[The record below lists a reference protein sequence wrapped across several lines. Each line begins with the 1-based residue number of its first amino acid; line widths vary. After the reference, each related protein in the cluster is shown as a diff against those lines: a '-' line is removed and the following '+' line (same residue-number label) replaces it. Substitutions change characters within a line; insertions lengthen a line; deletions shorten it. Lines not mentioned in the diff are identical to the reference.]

1 MHVHSGRRDA
11 SWSLRFWL
19 EPTRPSVQEPAA
31 GNAGVASGV
40 ASLLLNPLEEVFMA
54 RFVKHFLLWTF
65 IVPWCA
71 SSVWLWLDGMRRQPD
86 FDWSVGIGGAFVAML
101 GGLFGVWCCLLLTVP
116 LALLSFGVLSNFS
129 RVAQGGVSRIVFVLS
144 TALVGLGWAAG
155 VARALNTGRIE
166 YALLTVGLIAGAVLG
181 MATVWLWSNSTV
193 SSK

>member
-1 MHVHSGRRDA
+1 
-11 SWSLRFWL
+11 
-19 EPTRPSVQEPAA
+19 
-31 GNAGVASGV
+31 
-40 ASLLLNPLEEVFMA
+40 MA

-86 FDWSVGIGGAFVAML
+86 FDWSVGIGVAFTAML
-101 GGLFGVWCCLLLTVP
+101 GGLFSVWCCLLLTVP

-144 TALVGLGWAAG
+144 IALVGLGWAAG

>member
-1 MHVHSGRRDA
+1 M
-11 SWSLRFWL
+11 
-19 EPTRPSVQEPAA
+19 
-31 GNAGVASGV
+31 
-40 ASLLLNPLEEVFMA
+40 
-54 RFVKHFLLWTF
+54 
-65 IVPWCA
+65 
-71 SSVWLWLDGMRRQPD
+71 
-86 FDWSVGIGGAFVAML
+86 
-101 GGLFGVWCCLLLTVP
+101 LTVP

-144 TALVGLGWAAG
+144 IALVGLGWAAG